1 MEKEKFLKSAH
12 RLCCRVFGHIMWDMN
27 DADFSSKPIIMT
39 EEDFFNDDT
48 LLNVLAFVTT
58 SPDFKGFD
66 GKAKVFGN
74 YLTEHDGPDE
84 ESIEIARWGVEATEE
99 YLESSTGL
107 IVQYLC
113 EKGLVADCTDDGYPH
128 SVVELKLFYL
138 DNDEKLHRID
148 LNPIRESWKKLEYK
162 EILKQ
167 INLKCIDFFKE

>member
-1 MEKEKFLKSAH
+1 MEKEKLLKSAH
-12 RLCCRVFGHIMWDMN
+12 RLCCHVFGHITWDMN

-39 EEDFFNDDT
+39 EEEFFNDDT

-58 SPDFKGFD
+58 PPSFKGFD
-66 GKAKVFGN
+66 GHAEVFGN
-74 YLTEHDGPDE
+74 HLTEYDGPDE
-84 ESIEIARWGVEATEE
+84 ESYGIVEGEVEATEE

-138 DNDEKLHRID
+138 DNDEKLHRVNLD
-148 LNPIRESWKKLEYK
+148 SIRENWKTLEYK

>member
-58 SPDFKGFD
+58 PPDFKGFD
-66 GKAKVFGN
+66 GRADVFGN
-74 YLTEHDGPDE
+74 HLTEHDSLDE
-84 ESIEIARWGVEATEE
+84 ESIEIVRWGVEATEE

-113 EKGLVADCTDDGYPH
+113 ERGLVADCTDDGYPH

-148 LNPIRESWKKLEYK
+148 LNPIRESWESLEYK
-162 EILKQ
+162 EILKL